1 MACMQCSANLC
12 SSIKSMCESYSP
24 FPSDSN
30 NRSHRFLL
38 LFLISDGTWKIP
50 FCYRDL
56 LWQSFPKYALHQ
68 HRLHDCPNREV
79 FCPLGCRMYP
89 FTVRACDVQHHVA
102 YECPKRISHLR
113 LDVTKPAQDG
123 NSTCPRCHIRLKAT
137 DIENHMF
144 YHCPLLTN
152 HKGLGIMR

>member
-1 MACMQCSANLC
+1 MIFAKDLEEHQDRLC
-12 SSIKSMCESYSP
+12 EFRDVECHLKCGAIM
-24 FPSDSN
+24 
-30 NRSHRFLL
+30 
-38 LFLISDGTWKIP
+38 KIP
-50 FCYRDL
+50 ALEQHLEECPLNLQLCDL
-56 LWQSFPKYALHQ
+56 ECGESFPKYALHQ